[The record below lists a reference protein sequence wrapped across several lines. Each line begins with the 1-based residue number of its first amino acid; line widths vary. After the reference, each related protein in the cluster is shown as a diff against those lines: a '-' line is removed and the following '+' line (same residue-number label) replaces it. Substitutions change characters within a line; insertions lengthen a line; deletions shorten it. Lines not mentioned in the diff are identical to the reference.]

1 MVLIKKVYLAKRGLL
16 PIVMACGFRSPIS
29 LILGSIMAHVFHS
42 LFQLNRLNLFLCFL
56 LIFNLL
62 FILKTSFVKIEN
74 NTIKYSHYLFGKK
87 MSLKFEDIVSYTVLN
102 SKEYQCLCN
111 NQTRNNNLS
120 ANCMSVFLPLNRN
133 VILFKDNEYREI
145 AISVYNF
152 DEFYNYIKSNLNL
165 ETKNENSYDKSFDTK
180 KENLC
185 GKKTERYFLKMPL
198 KDYIACFFKSFI
210 VTIICPLIISAAL
223 SFAIVKVF
231 DDFNYYICLIVVFV
245 LHSIYF
251 YIFEILKVTNDKISK
266 SIKITC
272 PCNKNTIIKYENIND
287 CHYISSL
294 DEIREL
300 YNNNDV
306 FKTPFS
312 IHNWKNVIYIKLNN
326 NKIFLLSI
334 YNHEQLYDYIIKSI

>member
-1 MVLIKKVYLAKRGLL
+1 MKKVYLAKRGFIPIISTCFICL
-16 PIVMACGFRSPIS
+16 PISFIFS
-29 LILGSIMAHVFHS
+29 LIMAYFFHE
-42 LFQLNRLNLFLCFL
+42 LFQLNRLNVFLCIF

-62 FILKTSFVKIEN
+62 FILKTNYVKIEEN
-74 NTIKYSHYLFGKK
+74 KIKYNHYLTGKT
-87 MSLKFEDIVSYTVLN
+87 MSLKFKDIVSYTVLN

-133 VILFKDNEYREI
+133 VILFKDKEYREI

-165 ETKNENSYDKSFDTK
+165 ETKNKNSYDKIFDTK
-180 KENLC
+180 KANLR
-185 GKKTERYFLKMPL
+185 GNKAERYFLKMSFIDHIVFL
-198 KDYIACFFKSFI
+198 FKHFI
-210 VTIICPLIISAAL
+210 VTIICPLIISAVL
-223 SFAIVKVF
+223 SFVLVKVF
-231 DDFNYYICLIVVFV
+231 EDFNYFICLLVVFL

-251 YIFEILKVTNDKISK
+251 YIFEILKLTNDKKSK
-266 SIKITC
+266 SLRINYKSIM
-272 PCNKNTIIKYENIND
+272 IMYENIKD

-294 DEIREL
+294 DEIRVL

-312 IHNWKNVIYIKLNN
+312 INNWKNVIYIKLSN

-334 YNHEQLYDYIIKSI
+334 YNHKQLYDYIISIIGNNT